1 MGPQTPNPPNMA
13 MGQMNTGQ
21 VGPGVPVPSPQDS
34 QDPYMDKLKK
44 LRRYIEPLNRL
55 INRREGHP
63 DSKQDVQKMRSLR
76 DILIG
81 QQKVTMPILEKC
93 ERVLQQIAGPPGQ
106 DPTPGTDPN
115 QHMCQALLD
124 VVSGNIKKPNINHTL
139 NRTFKPVMDKLRP
152 EPCAAPRREKSYA
165 PLPPCPAR
173 NPKEIPSILQG
184 EVAALNKKFR
194 AQLNN
199 SYLNASGDIHI
210 IVQINDPALPPVR
223 PLKVTI
229 PVGYPKIPPIIEG
242 ENEQMTQFLDSGA
255 NIGLFVKLLI

>member
-1 MGPQTPNPPNMA
+1 
-13 MGQMNTGQ
+13 
-21 VGPGVPVPSPQDS
+21 
-34 QDPYMDKLKK
+34 
-44 LRRYIEPLNRL
+44 
-55 INRREGHP
+55 
-63 DSKQDVQKMRSLR
+63 
-76 DILIG
+76 
-81 QQKVTMPILEKC
+81 MPILEKC

-165 PLPPCPAR
+165 PIPPCPAR

-255 NIGLFVKLLI
+255 NIDDSTDFLTTQQLLFEERLDQLGPDLVTLTQVLSAWELSIRQALARLNIIHARQRQSTEVM